1 MLASHLR
8 VACPTP
14 VWYSKK
20 EMKQAAEHTTT
31 NSGSGK
37 APFTA
42 GIIGLTFLDTTW
54 RIVTPV
60 LLFTI
65 LGIIADRT
73 LGTKP
78 WLTIVVAVPVGFLFA
93 ALLIKRQLEAVERS
107 EEEAKRK

>member
-1 MLASHLR
+1 
-8 VACPTP
+8 
-14 VWYSKK
+14 
-20 EMKQAAEHTTT
+20 MKHAAAVKTTHSV
-31 NSGSGK
+31 NRQ

-60 LLFTI
+60 LLFTV

-78 WLTIVVAVPVGFLFA
+78 WLTIIVAVPLGFVFA
-93 ALLIKRQLEAVERS
+93 ALLVKRQLEAVEKADRKA
-107 EEEAKRK
+107 EKRAKNK

>member
-1 MLASHLR
+1 MFC
-8 VACPTP
+8 VARLTP
-14 VWYSKK
+14 VCYSTV
-20 EMKQAAEHTTT
+20 EMKHAAAAKTTH
-31 NSGSGK
+31 SPSAQ

-65 LGIIADRT
+65 LGIVADRT

-78 WLTIVVAVPVGFLFA
+78 WLTIVVAVPLGFVFA
-93 ALLIKRQLEAVERS
+93 VLLVKRQLEAVEKA
-107 EEEAKRK
+107 EERKK

>member
-1 MLASHLR
+1 MKR
-8 VACPTP
+8 VAAL
-14 VWYSKK
+14 K
-20 EMKQAAEHTTT
+20 TT
-31 NSGSGK
+31 NSPSGK

-60 LLFTI
+60 LLFTV

-78 WLTIVVAVPVGFLFA
+78 WLTIIVAVPLGFVFA
-93 ALLIKRQLEAVERS
+93 ALLIKRQLEAVEKAEQNS
-107 EEEAKRK
+107 AKKGVNK

>member
-1 MLASHLR
+1 
-8 VACPTP
+8 
-14 VWYSKK
+14 
-20 EMKQAAEHTTT
+20 MKQAAAHTTT
-31 NSGSGK
+31 DSVSGK

-65 LGIIADRT
+65 LGIVADRT

-78 WLTIVVAVPVGFLFA
+78 WLTIVVAVPVGFVFA
-93 ALLIKRQLEAVERS
+93 VLLVKRQLAAVEKA
-107 EEEAKRK
+107 EEKQQ

>member
-1 MLASHLR
+1 
-8 VACPTP
+8 
-14 VWYSKK
+14 
-20 EMKQAAEHTTT
+20 MKQAAAHTTT

-93 ALLIKRQLEAVERS
+93 ALLIKRQLEAVARS
-107 EEEAKRK
+107 EEEAKKK

>member
-1 MLASHLR
+1 
-8 VACPTP
+8 
-14 VWYSKK
+14 
-20 EMKQAAEHTTT
+20 MKQVAALKTT
-31 NSGSGK
+31 NSPSGK

-60 LLFTI
+60 LLFTV

-78 WLTIVVAVPVGFLFA
+78 WLTIIVAVPLGFVFA
-93 ALLIKRQLEAVERS
+93 ALLVKRQLEAVEKADRKA
-107 EEEAKRK
+107 EKRAKNK